1 MVIGIGYLQW
11 LRSHEPSALRRG
23 ATMLVGNPLD
33 KAGDVDWDKA
43 ALDTE

>member
-1 MVIGIGYLQW
+1 MVTGVGYMQW
-11 LRSHEPSALRRG
+11 LQSHQPSALGRG

-33 KAGDVDWDKA
+33 EAGDVDWDKA